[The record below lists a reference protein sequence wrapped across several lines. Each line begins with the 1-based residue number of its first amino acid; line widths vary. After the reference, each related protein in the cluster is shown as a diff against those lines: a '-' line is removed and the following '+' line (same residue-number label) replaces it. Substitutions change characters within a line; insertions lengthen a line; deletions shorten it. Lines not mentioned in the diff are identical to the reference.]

1 MKNILH
7 ISHTDIQS
15 DSRILKEISS
25 LKKCEKYNLFAIGV
39 NDLQGE
45 KRVNSDIKIT
55 SLNIRSR
62 NIPFVPKIIKYL
74 LVTLE
79 ISLKIFF
86 LSISKKID
94 LIHCHDT
101 TVLPVGVLL
110 KFFKRNKVI
119 YDAHELESDRNGLGK
134 TAGKLTLWVEK
145 MLWPF
150 IDGFITV
157 SPSIESWYL
166 EKMGYKKSI
175 IILNSPEIK
184 EIKVSNINYFKKK
197 FNIKNDFPIIIYVGI
212 LGGGRGI
219 ETILDIFQENK
230 LQLNL
235 IFLGYGPLK
244 NKIIECAKNSH
255 NIFYHPAVKHYDV
268 VQIVSSADYGLCM
281 IENISL
287 SDYYCLPNKLFEYAF
302 SGIKVLASDFP
313 DIKNIVDKYG
323 LGLCFNNNA
332 SSILNVLRLIE
343 TRNFIIETRDYQELS
358 WDKQSEKLLGFYKL
372 IFKNN

>member
-1 MKNILH
+1 MPKKILH

-39 NDLQGE
+39 NDPQGE

-62 NIPFVPKIIKYL
+62 NIPFIPKIIKYL

-86 LSISKKID
+86 LSINKKID

-119 YDAHELESDRNGLGK
+119 YDAHELESNRNGLGK

-157 SPSIESWYL
+157 SPSIESWYIKQIGL
-166 EKMGYKKSI
+166 KESKV
-175 IILNSPEIK
+175 ILNSPD
-184 EIKVSNINYFKKK
+184 INLAQKQSYYFKEK
-197 FNIKNDFPIIIYVGI
+197 FNISNNFPTIIYVGI
-212 LGGGRGI
+212 LGKGRGI
-219 ETILDIFQENK
+219 ELILDVFK
-230 LQLNL
+230 AHDFQLNL
-235 IFLGYGPLK
+235 IFLGYGPLTETIKEITK
-244 NKIIECAKNSH
+244 NYS
-255 NIFYHPAVKHYDV
+255 NIYYHDAVKHFEV
-268 VQIVSSADYGLCM
+268 VSITSSADYGLCM

-302 SGIKVLASDFP
+302 SGVKVLASDFP
-313 DIKNIVDKYG
+313 DIKNIVEQYN
-323 LGLCFNNNA
+323 LGLCFSNDYSSLYNA
-332 SSILNVLRLIE
+332 LKLIE
-343 TRNFIIETRDYQELS
+343 SERFETPKTKDINALS
-358 WDKQSEKLLGFYKL
+358 WEYQSTKLLDFYKKIL
-372 IFKNN
+372 DK